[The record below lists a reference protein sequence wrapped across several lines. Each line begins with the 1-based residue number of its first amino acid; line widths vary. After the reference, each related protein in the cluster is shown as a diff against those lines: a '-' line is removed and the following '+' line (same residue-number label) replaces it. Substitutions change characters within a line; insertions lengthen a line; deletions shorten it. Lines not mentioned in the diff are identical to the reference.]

1 MTKSLRWTPLVLAW
15 WAGRESFTTRPR
27 TAWPDCWLSL
37 SIARRKRGE
46 AVLEGA
52 VTEAIE
58 QLEDGLSKLRALVAI
73 MRNAGFGGA
82 PAVAGVVGILDGVIP
97 EVRAGIARADV
108 KLC

>member
-1 MTKSLRWTPLVLAW
+1 MDAPCSGLVGWARELHDETSHSL
-15 WAGRESFTTRPR
+15 AGLR
-27 TAWPDCWLSL
+27 LSL